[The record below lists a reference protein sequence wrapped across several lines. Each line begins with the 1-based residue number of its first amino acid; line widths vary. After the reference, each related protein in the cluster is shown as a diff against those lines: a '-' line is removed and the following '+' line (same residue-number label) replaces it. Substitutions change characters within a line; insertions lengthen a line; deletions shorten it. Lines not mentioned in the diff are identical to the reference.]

1 MNIYLLEQNLVDGYD
16 TYDSAVVIAESEE
29 KARDIHPAYHDAYI
43 TNGKWMSRYT
53 AGKNKGRE
61 FDIDD
66 DGSWLEYTDRSA
78 IKVTLIGI
86 AKKKESGLVL
96 ASFNAG

>member
-1 MNIYLLEQNLVDGYD
+1 MNIYLLEQDLVDGYD

-29 KARDIHPAYHDAYI
+29 KARDIHPAYHDSYI
-43 TNGKWMSRYT
+43 ANGEWMSKHT
-53 AGKNKGRE
+53 AGKNKGRG
-61 FDIDD
+61 FYIDD
-66 DGSWLEYTDRSA
+66 TGGWPEYTDISV

-86 AKKKESGLVL
+86 AKKNESGLVL